1 MTTII
6 MHPDMRELFE
16 AEGVDPDAMGVKFV
30 DRLLPGELGRIDD
43 GIRFIADECLKLASV
58 SLHQAMPQPERPY
71 YRQRQ
76 RW

>member
-1 MTTII
+1 MTVII
-6 MHPDMRELFE
+6 ARSDMQELFE
-16 AEGVDPDAMGVKFV
+16 AEGFGPDAMGAEFV
-30 DRLLPGELGRIDD
+30 GELGRVDD